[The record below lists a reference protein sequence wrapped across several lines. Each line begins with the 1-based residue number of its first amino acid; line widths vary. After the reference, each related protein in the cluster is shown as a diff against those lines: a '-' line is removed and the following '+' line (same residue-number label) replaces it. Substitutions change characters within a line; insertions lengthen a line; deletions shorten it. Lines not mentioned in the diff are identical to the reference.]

1 MRRGR
6 PRAGVVND
14 VPAARWRGGRE
25 ARRTVAN
32 RALLNQRWRAGPD
45 AGARA
50 AGRDRGSATLWVLA
64 VGIVLVA
71 GGMAGALVGAA
82 RTGSQQ
88 AGAAADLGALAG
100 AARVIEGAEAA
111 CARAAQLVAANGG
124 RLTACTVDGLDLV
137 VTVEVVVSPLQRTA
151 VASARA
157 GPVED
162 ATWEGGSY
170 VSAARSVDGST

>member
-1 MRRGR
+1 M
-6 PRAGVVND
+6 ND
-14 VPAARWRGGRE
+14 VRSVRWRGRE
-25 ARRTVAN
+25 ARSAVAN
-32 RALLNQRWRAGPD
+32 RALVNQRWRAGPD
-45 AGARA
+45 PGERA

-64 VGIVLVA
+64 VGILLVA

-111 CARAAQLVAANGG
+111 CARAAQLVAVNGG

-162 ATWEGGSY
+162 VTWEGGS
-170 VSAARSVDGST
+170 